1 VTMKRTLNEVSV
13 PITTMI
19 ELRKQNQQI
28 TALRF
33 RIDPAGEI
41 VAGSV
46 DSLYKPLR
54 VAAAQ

>member
-1 VTMKRTLNEVSV
+1 MKRTLNEVSV